1 VKDGPVAETM
11 GACIQVPAYFSWVA
25 LQYTALANILE
36 LHFGLPQPTGI
47 VLVAAITL
55 GYLPL
60 SDP

>member
-1 VKDGPVAETM
+1 MKYGPVAETM
-11 GACIQVPAYFSWVA
+11 GACIQVPKCFSWVA

-36 LHFGLPQPTGI
+36 LHFGLPQTTGI

-60 SDP
+60 RDP

>member
-1 VKDGPVAETM
+1 M
-11 GACIQVPAYFSWVA
+11 GACIQVPKCFSWVA

-36 LHFGLPQPTGI
+36 LHFGLPQTTGT

-60 SDP
+60 RDP